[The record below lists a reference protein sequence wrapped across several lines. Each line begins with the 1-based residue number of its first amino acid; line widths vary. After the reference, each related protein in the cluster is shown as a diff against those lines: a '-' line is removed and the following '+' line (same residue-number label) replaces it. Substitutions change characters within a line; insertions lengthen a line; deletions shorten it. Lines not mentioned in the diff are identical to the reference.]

1 MRSLDWTIIR
11 TAATGGL
18 IIIVPG
24 AILSRLAFDDGPRAA
39 AWLFFVLVLLGFGVA
54 GYVAG
59 RLRQDTPMLHG
70 SISALL
76 AFAVAQVFGIV
87 SAVARGDS
95 ISWIAIPLTALLAAM
110 MGVAGSLASDALHR
124 RATRTAQPT

>member
-24 AILSRLAFDDGPRAA
+24 AFLSRLAFQDGPQAVT
-39 AWLFFVLVLLGFGVA
+39 WLFLFLVLLGFGVA
-54 GYVAG
+54 GYIAG

-87 SAVARGDS
+87 SALARGDS

-110 MGVAGSLASDALHR
+110 LGVAGSLASDVVHR
-124 RATRTAQPT
+124 RATRAA

>member
-24 AILSRLAFDDGPRAA
+24 AFLSRLAFQDGPQAVT
-39 AWLFFVLVLLGFGVA
+39 WLFLFLVLSGFGVA
-54 GYVAG
+54 GYIAG

-87 SAVARGDS
+87 SALARGDS

-110 MGVAGSLASDALHR
+110 FGVAGSLASDVVHR
-124 RATRTAQPT
+124 RATRAA